1 VASPHISQQDQLFR
15 LLVSN
20 VKDYA
25 IYALDVNGKII
36 SWNAGAHEIHGFT
49 EDEAI
54 GLSFSAF
61 YPESQNAESAAKHD
75 LDLSAADGRY
85 EREGWLT
92 RRDGKKFWANTLIT
106 PLIES
111 KKVGI
116 CGYGILTRDLSQ
128 QLHAAEELR
137 RSDEAFDLVVSSV
150 KDYAIFLLD
159 PDGKVVTWNQG
170 AQRIKGYTASE
181 IVGKSFSTFYPQ
193 TAKDIGHPQHEL
205 KLAVENGH
213 YEEEAWRVRK
223 DGSEFWAS
231 VTITPVYDAKSKLRG
246 FIKVTKDLTE
256 RRRAELELQRAR
268 DEAVRASQLKSQ
280 FVANISHEIRTP
292 MAGIIGMA
300 EILLQDENLNDEQR
314 EAAEHIFLSS
324 RRLLEVLND
333 ILDFSKLEAGRVEI
347 AEDSF
352 SIQAVLREV
361 MDSIA
366 VPASK
371 KSLEIKLHV
380 ADGVPDQMTGDEGKI
395 RQCLLNFAHNAI
407 KFTSKGHV
415 LIDVSTAKHDGRDL
429 VRFEV
434 KDTGIGIDPEAQ
446 ERLFEPFVQADGSI
460 RRKFAGTG
468 LGLSITKGFVTL
480 MKGDFGFSSEP
491 NVGSTFW
498 FAVPIKVSQ
507 NG

>member
-1 VASPHISQQDQLFR
+1 VASPHTSQQDQLFR

-25 IYALDVNGKII
+25 IYAVDTNGQII
-36 SWNAGAHEIHGFT
+36 SWNAGACEIHGFT
-49 EDEAI
+49 EEEAV
-54 GLSFSAF
+54 GLPLSAF
-61 YPESQNAESAAKHD
+61 YPDPETAAAAAKRD
-75 LDLSAADGRY
+75 LEVAAGEGRY
-85 EREGWLT
+85 EREGWLV
-92 RRDGKKFWANTLIT
+92 RRDGKKFWANSLFT

-111 KKVGI
+111 KKTGI
-116 CGYGILTRDLSQ
+116 AGYGILTRDLSA

-159 PDGKVVTWNQG
+159 AEGKVMTWNQG

-223 DGSEFWAS
+223 DGTEFWAS

-246 FIKVTKDLTE
+246 FIKVTRDLTE
-256 RRRAELELQRAR
+256 RRKYDLELQRAR
-268 DEAVRASQLKSQ
+268 DEAVSANQLKSQ

-333 ILDFSKLEAGRVEI
+333 ILDFSKLEAGRVEL

-352 SIQAVLREV
+352 EVQQLVREV
-361 MDSIA
+361 IDSVS
-366 VPASK
+366 VPAAK
-371 KSLEIKLHV
+371 KSLELRTHFADTVPNHV
-380 ADGVPDQMTGDEGKI
+380 IGDEGKI

-415 LIDVSTAKHDGRDL
+415 LIDVSRSKENGEEL
-429 VRFEV
+429 LRFEV
-434 KDTGIGIDPEAQ
+434 TDTGIGIEADAQ

-480 MKGDFGFSSEP
+480 MKGQFGFRSEP
-491 NVGSTFW
+491 NVGSVFW
-498 FAVPIKVSQ
+498 FAVPFKVPQSD
-507 NG
+507 